1 MHKIK
6 KKTKPLSI
14 KEFVER
20 RNKVLIHRKTGGL
33 GDILMHRL
41 IFEDFKL
48 LRPEMEVH
56 FACPKQ
62 FMQAVQDHPFIDKV
76 LDYEEVDPSDYLQY
90 YNTTVICGRTEMM
103 NAPMPS
109 DHRSDIWA
117 GWCGLPLTRHNM
129 HLKFTED
136 ELAIAEETVKKVRDR
151 SGPSVAFSPCSA
163 IKSKNLDEQQIR
175 EVVDGLHK
183 LGCFVYGLHTFPILG
198 LETPLLAG
206 KTIRNYMALVAVADY
221 AVSVDSAAFH
231 IAGGLG
237 KPQVGIFSW
246 ADGKVYG
253 KYYKNWVLV
262 QRHRDNGNWDCGPCY
277 NWGVCPKQEQVGSK
291 FMRKPCIT
299 EITGAEIVKAFTEQ
313 VYR

>member
-1 MHKIK
+1 
-6 KKTKPLSI
+6 
-14 KEFVER
+14 
-20 RNKVLIHRKTGGL
+20 
-33 GDILMHRL
+33 MHRL

-48 LRPEMEVH
+48 LCPEIEVH
-56 FACPKQ
+56 FACPKH

-76 LDYEEVDPSDYLQY
+76 LDCEQIDPTVYLQHY
-90 YNTTVICGRTEMM
+90 DTTVICGRTEMS

-117 GWCGLPLTRHNM
+117 FLCGIKLTQHNM
-129 HLKFTED
+129 HLNFSKD
-136 ELAIAEETVKKVRDR
+136 ELMVANAMIDKVRDR
-151 SGPSVAFSPCSA
+151 KGPSVAFCPYSA

-198 LETPLLAG
+198 LEAPLLMG
-206 KTIRNYMALVAVADY
+206 KSIRNYMSLVAMADY
-221 AVSVDSAAFH
+221 VVTVDSAAFH

-253 KYYKNWVLV
+253 KYYKNWALV
-262 QRHRDNGNWDCGPCY
+262 QRHRDNGDWDCGPCY
-277 NWGVCPKQEQVGSK
+277 NWGVCPKEARVGVK
-291 FMRKPCIT
+291 HMRKPCIT